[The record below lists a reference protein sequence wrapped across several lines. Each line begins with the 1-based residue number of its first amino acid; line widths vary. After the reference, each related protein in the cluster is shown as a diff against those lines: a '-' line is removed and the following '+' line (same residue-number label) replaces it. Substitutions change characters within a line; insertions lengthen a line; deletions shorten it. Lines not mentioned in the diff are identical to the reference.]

1 MTKKDKIIVSLQKN
15 NSLIMKLFNKKAQ
28 VSTNFIQKLNEFQNK
43 DLGIHIAKE
52 ELFQLLQNIK
62 YELNNQKESS
72 LYANK
77 LEDIEDILSPLVND
91 ISKIQFT
98 LNTLYEYID
107 EVPTIK

>member
-1 MTKKDKIIVSLQKN
+1 MN
-15 NSLIMKLFNKKAQ
+15 LINKKAQ
-28 VSTNFIQKLNEFQNK
+28 ASVNFIQKLNEFQSK

-72 LYANK
+72 QYANK
-77 LEDIEDILSPLVND
+77 LEDIEDILNTLVND
-91 ISKIQFT
+91 ISKTQFT

-107 EVPTIK
+107 EIPVNK